1 MKIFLPFL
9 NKNTVIKG
17 RCQKKIGPSLNNQSP
32 YRDMQRKQLIGAICD
47 HMRSFDA
54 RENKL
59 MVIDTRAFKIKNSLK
74 VRCHHDKRA
83 NRRQSESFMKNGMT
97 MKKEK
102 SLDRLRDER
111 KSF

>member
-1 MKIFLPFL
+1 MKIFLPSL
-9 NKNTVIKG
+9 NRNTVIKG
-17 RCQKKIGPSLNNQSP
+17 RCQKKIGPSLNNRSP

-74 VRCHHDKRA
+74 VSSHHDKRA
-83 NRRQSESFMKNGMT
+83 NRGQSESHEFIKNGMT

-102 SLDRLRDER
+102 SLDRLRN
-111 KSF
+111 